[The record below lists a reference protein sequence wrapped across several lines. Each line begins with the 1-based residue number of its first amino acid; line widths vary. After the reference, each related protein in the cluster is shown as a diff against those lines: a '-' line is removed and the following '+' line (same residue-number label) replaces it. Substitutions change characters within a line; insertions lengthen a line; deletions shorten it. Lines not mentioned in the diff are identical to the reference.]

1 MQGARSGQT
10 QVHLEGSAAALTRNE
25 RAAMLRRAKSAS
37 ASVLDELRSRSGQAR
52 SHNFEGGDMI
62 DKQHIGRTTTPQTVD
77 VEKGRLKFFAKAIGE
92 TNPIYIDEA
101 AAKAAGYRALPAPP
115 TFTFCLEMETN
126 SLWDNIAAMGVPVGK
141 ILHGSQAFK
150 YHAPICAGD
159 RVTFQTKV
167 SDIYDKKGGAL
178 EFIVEDTTA
187 KNQDGVLVA
196 ELQRVI
202 VVRN

>member
-1 MQGARSGQT
+1 
-10 QVHLEGSAAALTRNE
+10 
-25 RAAMLRRAKSAS
+25 
-37 ASVLDELRSRSGQAR
+37 
-52 SHNFEGGDMI
+52 MI
-62 DKQHIGRTTTPQTVD
+62 DKKHIGRTTAPQTVD

-92 TNPIYIDEA
+92 TDPVYTDEN
-101 AAKAAGYRALPAPP
+101 AAKTAGYAALPAPP
-115 TFTFCLEMETN
+115 TFAFCLEMETN

-141 ILHGSQAFK
+141 ILHGSQSFK
-150 YHAPICAGD
+150 YHAPILAGD
-159 RVTFQTKV
+159 HITFVTKV

-187 KNQDGVLVA
+187 KKQDGTLVA